1 MMREINII
9 KFVPVDNSCFWYQQ
23 KKVKSM
29 RLINWLFQVCG
40 VYIANVYIYICIIYV
55 LIIVY
60 II

>member
-23 KKVKSM
+23 KQVKSM

-40 VYIANVYIYICIIYV
+40 VYIANVYIYMFN
-55 LIIVY
+55 
-60 II
+60 

>member
-40 VYIANVYIYICIIYV
+40 VYIANVYIYIYM
-55 LIIVY
+55 Y
-60 II
+60 